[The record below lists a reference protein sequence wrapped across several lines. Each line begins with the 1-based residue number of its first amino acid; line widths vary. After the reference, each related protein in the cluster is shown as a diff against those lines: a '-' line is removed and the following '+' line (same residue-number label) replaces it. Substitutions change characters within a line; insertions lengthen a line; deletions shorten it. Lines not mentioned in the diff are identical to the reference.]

1 MIIVQDRLAGN
12 HCYGC
17 GRDNPGGLRIKS
29 HWDGEMATCRYTPRP
44 GQCAGTTQF
53 LYGGL
58 IASLIDCH
66 SIGTAI
72 AHFYAREGRDVGEG
86 QAIRCVTGKLSVNYR
101 KPTPID
107 RQIELSARV
116 AESSARKAVVLTT
129 LGAAGVVTA
138 DAEVIAVRV
147 ADDWRAG
154 GA

>member
-1 MIIVQDRLAGN
+1 M
-12 HCYGC
+12 
-17 GRDNPGGLRIKS
+17 
-29 HWDGEMATCRYTPRP
+29 
-44 GQCAGTTQF
+44 
-53 LYGGL
+53 
-58 IASLIDCH
+58 
-66 SIGTAI
+66 
-72 AHFYAREGRDVGEG
+72 GEG
-86 QAIRCVTGKLSVNYR
+86 QAIRCVTGKLSVHYR